1 MNTEEVFC
9 SVNVFWAIYSVKEIY
24 YSTDFN

>member
-9 SVNVFWAIYSVKEIY
+9 SVNIFWAMYSGKEIY
-24 YSTDFN
+24 FLTDFN